1 MGELDMLRLLSS
13 IVVTVGVVTP
23 VWAGGA
29 AELFSERV
37 KDFGASPR
45 GALLVHY
52 FRFTNTTGQP
62 LVLGTPRVSC
72 GCVSVALSSQ
82 RVGPGETAA
91 VIAYMDT
98 RKIPTPNTIKSV
110 TIYVPFLS
118 PTVEEVTLRV
128 QTIARD
134 DLSITPD
141 TIDFG
146 TLPHGQGGR
155 RAATVTFQGDSNWQ
169 ITSVASTGGYV
180 QAELSPPQ
188 RQGQRVSYTLTAI
201 LSKDC
206 PPGNWICELILRTNH
221 PGTPHLRIPV
231 TVVVTPPV
239 VAARPQTVTFERLSV
254 GQPAEQRL
262 TLEADR
268 PFRILQVRGA
278 DAQVQVTLDADRQS
292 QSHAIS
298 IMVRPQ
304 GTKPLHR
311 TLEFHTDNPRQ
322 PIIPVIVQAPTI
334 TPR

>member
-1 MGELDMLRLLSS
+1 MLRLLSS
-13 IVVTVGVVTP
+13 IVVTVGVITP

-29 AELFSERV
+29 ADLFSERV

-45 GALLVHY
+45 GVLLVHY

-72 GCVSVALSSQ
+72 GCVSVALSNQ

-146 TLPHGQGGR
+146 TLPSGQGGR
-155 RAATVTFQGDSNWQ
+155 RTATITFQGDANWQ

-188 RQGQRVSYTLTAI
+188 RQGHRVSYTLTTI

-221 PGTPHLRIPV
+221 PGTPHLRLPV

-239 VAARPQTVTFERLSV
+239 VVARPQTVTFERLSV
-254 GQPAEQRL
+254 GQTAEQRL

-268 PFRILQVRGA
+268 PFRILRVRGA
-278 DAQVQVTLDADRQS
+278 DEQVQVTLDADRQS

-298 IMVRPQ
+298 ITVRPQ
-304 GTKPLHR
+304 GPQPLHR
-311 TLEFHTDNPRQ
+311 TLEFHTDNPKQ
-322 PIIPVIVQAPTI
+322 PIIPVIVRAPNI
-334 TPR
+334 AP

>member
-1 MGELDMLRLLSS
+1 MLRLLSS
-13 IVVTVGVVTP
+13 IVVTVGVITP
-23 VWAGGA
+23 AWAGGA
-29 AELFSERV
+29 ADLFSERV

-62 LVLGTPRVSC
+62 LVLGSPRVSC

-155 RAATVTFQGDSNWQ
+155 RTATIAFQGDSNWQ

-188 RQGQRVSYTLTAI
+188 RQGQRVSYTLTTV

-206 PPGNWICELILRTNH
+206 PSGNWICELILRTNH
-221 PGTPHLRIPV
+221 PGTPHLRLPV

-254 GQPAEQRL
+254 GQTAEQRL

-278 DAQVQVTLDADRQS
+278 DEQVQVTLDADRQS

-298 IMVRPQ
+298 ITVRPQ
-304 GTKPLHR
+304 GTQPLHR

-322 PIIPVIVQAPTI
+322 PIIPVIVQAPNI